1 MKREISAM
9 TVFEGEACKAVKA
22 YTTKAGILWVGG
34 SQSVVPGPAASAP
47 PVTWLEI
54 HILISHSGATGL
66 ETLEVGSSL
75 CFHTS
80 SGDYCTHS
88 GLRTLA
94 SHGGRRLLGRNN
106 FGIIKEN

>member
-1 MKREISAM
+1 MLKREISAM
-9 TVFEGEACKAVKA
+9 TVFEGEAYKAVKA

-54 HILISHSGATGL
+54 HILISHSGPSGL

-75 CFHTS
+75 CSTRPQETTVHTQ
-80 SGDYCTHS
+80 
-88 GLRTLA
+88 
-94 SHGGRRLLGRNN
+94 
-106 FGIIKEN
+106 I